1 MAARKTA
8 RKPTKRKKARKG
20 PRPSARGLLT
30 GHRLPRISELDQ
42 SRRDALGL
50 GLLGLAVLLAFVF
63 YFGWDGGRV
72 GHALSEALRFFLG
85 AIAYLVPL
93 LLLASGAALL
103 AQRREAEEP
112 RQRRLG
118 AVILFAALML
128 G

>member
-1 MAARKTA
+1 MPARKSTRKKPVRRKA
-8 RKPTKRKKARKG
+8 RRKPR
-20 PRPSARGLLT
+20 SIARGFPNL
-30 GHRLPRISELDQ
+30 SELDQ
-42 SRRDALGL
+42 PRRDAIGL

-85 AIAYLVPL
+85 AVAYLVPL